1 MFIIENQPKS
11 CGAEAYR
18 ELKSNIQY
26 SAFDKKYKSIVVTSP
41 LPGEG
46 KSTTASNLALAFSQ
60 GGKKVLLL
68 DCDMR
73 KPTLHKKFKISNIN
87 GLSDI
92 LVGDKVLKDVA
103 KKYNSNLTIL
113 TGGKIPPNPSEMLES
128 KIMENFIEEMK
139 NYYDYIIIDTA
150 PINIVTDA
158 KNLAAVADG
167 VVLVVKA
174 RSTKRNDIIQSIE
187 SINKVNG
194 KIIGT
199 VLNAKKQKANKYSY
213 YYNK

>member
-1 MFIIENQPKS
+1 
-11 CGAEAYR
+11 
-18 ELKSNIQY
+18 
-26 SAFDKKYKSIVVTSP
+26 
-41 LPGEG
+41 
-46 KSTTASNLALAFSQ
+46 
-60 GGKKVLLL
+60 
-68 DCDMR
+68 
-73 KPTLHKKFKISNIN
+73 
-87 GLSDI
+87 
-92 LVGDKVLKDVA
+92 
-103 KKYNSNLTIL
+103 
-113 TGGKIPPNPSEMLES
+113 MLES